1 MFLSAVLTNLLGPEG
16 FLALFCFCYCYVY
29 SYRRT
34 SIKGHIWSGYYSTGQ
49 KKSSESRSGG
59 RAKDIT
65 TMVLASMVLK
75 KTVADYERV
84 EPRFTAER
92 SPEYWTG
99 WALAYYQWHTGI
111 SFAAIV
117 SLVPVADI
125 RALYRPYHEMD
136 IRHFTDR
143 MNELCT
149 QQKRETSLK
158 RFRLSAGLTQKELA
172 AKSGISMRTI
182 QQFEQRQKSINNAQI
197 NKLLPLSRV
206 LHCEI
211 ETLLE
216 PADFIASAARQPE

>member
-1 MFLSAVLTNLLGPEG
+1 MMHAYDKLYLEVA
-16 FLALFCFCYCYVY
+16 
-29 SYRRT
+29 RT
-34 SIKGHIWSGYYSTGQ
+34 SLGRMLDFAVYELKYDLTAFFDMFIISGVAHRFGQ
-49 KKSSESRSGG
+49 GDCNILAGMSGIEL
-59 RAKDIT
+59 AYL
-65 TMVLASMVLK
+65 VLE

-99 WALAYYQWHTGI
+99 WALAYYQWYTGI

-149 QQKRETSLK
+149 QHKRETNLK

-172 AKSGISMRTI
+172 AKSGISVRTI
-182 QQFEQRQKSINNAQI
+182 QQFEQRQKDINKAQI
-197 NKLLPLSRV
+197 NKLLPLSRA
-206 LHCEI
+206 LYCEI
-211 ETLLE
+211 ESLLE
-216 PADFIASAARQPE
+216 PAGLIASAARQPE

>member
-1 MFLSAVLTNLLGPEG
+1 MMHAYDKLYLEVA
-16 FLALFCFCYCYVY
+16 
-29 SYRRT
+29 RT
-34 SIKGHIWSGYYSTGQ
+34 SLGRMLDFAVYELKYDLTAFFDMFIISGVAKRFGNGDCNILAGM
-49 KKSSESRSGG
+49 SGIEL
-59 RAKDIT
+59 AYL
-65 TMVLASMVLK
+65 VLEE
-75 KTVADYERV
+75 TVAGYERV

-99 WALAYYQWHTGI
+99 WALAYYQWYTGI

-136 IRHFTDR
+136 IRHFTER

-158 RFRLSAGLTQKELA
+158 RLRLSAGLTQKELA

-197 NKLLPLSRV
+197 NKLLPLSKV

-211 ETLLE
+211 ESLLE
-216 PADFIASAARQPE
+216 PADFIASATRQPD